1 MGQRNAGL
9 SCRVTND
16 NSWPF
21 LTQKLKDWLM
31 SSVHSNAESLNEEI
45 NSLFGNNLLCHMM
58 SGIGDIFCVVLRY
71 L

>member
-16 NSWPF
+16 NSRPF
-21 LTQKLKDWLM
+21 LTQRLKDWLM

-45 NSLFGNNLLCHMM
+45 NLTF
-58 SGIGDIFCVVLRY
+58 
-71 L
+71 

>member
-21 LTQKLKDWLM
+21 LTQRLKDWLM

-45 NSLFGNNLLCHMM
+45 NSLF
-58 SGIGDIFCVVLRY
+58 
-71 L
+71 